1 MVFVF
6 KILAYLFGH
15 VTMVVSGRALEK
27 FINLAARRGIYFWD
41 IRRLDADR
49 IMIKARLGGIKPL
62 RHIARDTG
70 SRFQIDRRMGLPFLL
85 GQVRRRK
92 ALTFGA
98 VSFLVALYC
107 LSSFVWF
114 VQVDGNVKIADRE
127 ILDAA
132 REAGLYSGAAKWRY
146 EVFVVEDR
154 IREKFPELAW
164 VGLEIR
170 GTKAFL
176 TVVEKKFPPPD
187 AHDTPADILA
197 AKAGLV
203 RDVLVMSGQATVR
216 EGDTVFPGQ
225 LLISGEIW
233 PPEALDPRGA
243 ILNIEPRLV
252 RARGIVNARVWYEAY
267 GEAPLVEEV
276 HEPTGREAKQR
287 TIRIRDRQTV
297 VWGPRQEPFR
307 SFEVSE
313 TVWEGPGWRNYS
325 LPVEVVTRIY
335 RETKIRLVRHDRSE
349 ALRLAEQQARE
360 ILKSRIPPEVEVLNE
375 RVELVHTGSREQ
387 LVRIRIIVETLED
400 IGVEKPRLER
410 Q

>member
-70 SRFQIDRRMGLPFLL
+70 SRFQIDRRMGLPFFL
-85 GQVRRRK
+85 GQVRHRK
-92 ALTFGA
+92 TSTFGA
-98 VSFLVALYC
+98 IFFLVALYC

-154 IREKFPELAW
+154 IREKFSELAW

-176 TVVEKKFPPPD
+176 TVVEKKLPPPD

-203 RDVLVMSGQATVR
+203 RDVLVMSGQTTVR

-243 ILNIEPRLV
+243 ILDVEPRLV

-267 GEAPLVEEV
+267 GEAPLVEEI
-276 HEPTGREAKQR
+276 HESTGREVKQR

-313 TVWEGPGWRNYS
+313 IVWEGPGWRNYS
-325 LPVEVVTRIY
+325 LPVEVITKVY

-360 ILKSRIPPEVEVLNE
+360 ILKLRIPPEVEVASE
-375 RVELVHTGSREQ
+375 RVELVDTGSREQ